1 MPALVL
7 DASVT
12 LSALIEED
20 QSHEARAILGTIAR
34 AALCSAAG
42 RQKSSLVLASCCSW
56 VAYSTAKSYRFDGIL
71 ALVRHPGT
79 VLQDALNRSGVGAHS
94 RAR

>member
-20 QSHEARAILGTIAR
+20 QSHEARAILGTI
-34 AALCSAAG
+34 
-42 RQKSSLVLASCCSW
+42 LASCCSW